1 MQNGSKTWKK
11 FVSVAMIA
19 GLVASNGV
27 MTASA
32 TSSDKEKSSEQDLQ
46 AINVLSN
53 EKAELIKQLKR
64 QESPDMV
71 QKDALDPN
79 EEVRVIVE
87 IEGQSAVEVASA
99 KGVQYKTLAK
109 AEKEKIETQLV
120 KTHSSVKKSIS
131 SEGVELNSQYEYT
144 TAFNGFS
151 GVVKFS
157 DVEKIKDLPNVKNVY
172 IANEYERPEAKPDMT
187 TSHDFI
193 QSRQVWADSKFQGEG
208 MVVAV
213 IDSGIDPDHK
223 DFNITDDSKVDLTKS
238 DVDGLISKDGLKG
251 AYQNVKVP
259 YAYNYYDKNAEIQDD
274 GPGASMHGM
283 HVAGTVGAN
292 GDESEGGL
300 KGVAP
305 ESQILGMKVFSN
317 DVNFPSTFSDIYL
330 AAIDD
335 AVKLGADVLNMSL
348 GSTSSFYDADSAED
362 KAITN
367 AVNNGIVSAVSAGN
381 SGHIGYGYD
390 NPHYDNPDY
399 GLVGSPGLNKDT
411 IQVAAT
417 GNIVNHYTHEV
428 DLGDFSVEGFGVD
441 DWTDFQEDGD
451 DFEVV
456 SLKELT
462 GNEDALGAASDYE
475 GIDVKG
481 KVVVVERGAYAFAD
495 KTKWAAAAGAAG
507 IIVYNTDNPVFY
519 KDQGGWD
526 IPFMK
531 ITQEDGAEL
540 ETALAENSEL
550 GANVAQT
557 DKEEGPE
564 VGRATDFTSWGVT
577 PDLEFKPE
585 LSAPGGNILSTLEND
600 TYGVMSGTSMA
611 APHVAGGAAL
621 VQQYLKNHDEF
632 KNLSLEE
639 RTRLAKVLLLN
650 TADITHGKSGDTI
663 SPRRQGAGMMQLNGA
678 VTTPVIMTEK
688 ATNEAKVNVKDF
700 TGDSFS
706 FTLKAENLSNE
717 AATYSVDT
725 SVLVDMFQENGAVT
739 SNLLQSGALEG
750 AKVTAPETVTV
761 PANGT
766 VDVKVTIDIS
776 EGKVPGL
783 DKDGNAITKALEED
797 VFVEG
802 FVKLTA
808 EEGSSNPDLVLPYI
822 SFYGEWDRPD
832 IIDSF
837 GVEEKDEP
845 HFYQDYYD
853 FYKIKDADDTVEYE
867 DGTYYYDLV
876 EVDGE
881 LVYPLS
887 PNGDGLHE
895 KINGNITLL
904 RNADELQTNILNA
917 EGEKIRTVN
926 IEKDVRK
933 NYFNG
938 GSGTFLSYV
947 NARAWDGK
955 VKGEVAED
963 GLYEY
968 EYKAK
973 VDYEDAQ
980 WQSKSLP
987 VYIDTIAPEA
997 SVTVNE
1003 EDNTLEVSLSDEGV
1017 GVKQFSVK
1025 VDGKVLPAKDGY
1037 FEASETVI
1045 DLDKFDVDASK
1056 VDLIE
1061 VFVQDHARNMGYAI
1075 SNADD
1080 TVKPVIYV
1088 ADDGP
1093 AALGL
1098 YGTNTVPVKGYVV
1111 EENLKTLKVNGKE
1124 VAFTETE
1131 DGFAFDTTI
1140 ELETGRHDVKFEATD
1155 YNGNTSS
1162 IIRPIYVD
1170 TVNPTLAIDAPGV
1183 VDQDEES
1190 VEFDITVK
1198 DNFNLV
1204 KLSLDGDVLYN
1215 QDVYDEIKIADPI
1228 SNTVTAKVDL
1238 APGVNTFMVVAE
1250 DGAGNKVEKEVTIDR
1265 SDSELRAE
1273 RISGAD
1279 RYITAV
1285 ELSQEGWESSDTVVL
1300 ARGDNYADALA
1311 GVPLAKMHDAPLL
1324 LSRTA
1329 KLPADTYEEIKR
1341 LGAKTVHVLGG
1352 TGAISDAVVKQ
1363 LKSDGI
1369 TVERISGAD
1378 RFETA
1383 AKIAEKFGKSE
1394 SAIVVSGTNFPD
1406 ALSVASYAGSEGTP
1420 ILLSRTDSVPNA
1432 TKAALVKLGVEN
1444 SLIIGGTGAISEQA
1458 ASELPN
1464 SFRISGADRYK
1475 TSLEVAKYFGNPTDT
1490 VYVATGKSYAD
1501 ALAGGALAAKDDTGV
1516 YLVGKSVPAE
1526 LGEHLQKNG
1535 VEYVKVI
1542 GGSQAVSDDILKQLD
1557 EYLNNK

>member
-32 TSSDKEKSSEQDLQ
+32 TSGDKEKASDKDLQ

-53 EKAELIKQLKR
+53 EKAELIKQLKKK
-64 QESPDMV
+64 EDSDMI

-109 AEKEKIETQLV
+109 AEKEQIETQLV

-131 SEGVELNSQYEYT
+131 SKGVELNSQYEYT

-213 IDSGIDPDHK
+213 IDTGIDPNHK
-223 DFNITDDSKVDLTKS
+223 DFNISDDSKVDLTKS
-238 DVDGLISKDGLKG
+238 DVEGLISKDGLKG

-417 GNIVNHYTHEV
+417 GNVVNHFTHEV
-428 DLGDFSVEGFGVD
+428 EFDEFKVEGFGVD
-441 DWTDFQEDGD
+441 DWTDFEVEGD
-451 DFEVV
+451 DIEVV

-462 GNEDALGAASDYE
+462 GNQSALGAASDYE
-475 GIDVKG
+475 GIDVDG
-481 KVVVVERGAYAFAD
+481 KVVVVERGAHTFVD
-495 KTKWAAAAGAAG
+495 KTNWAAAAGAAG
-507 IIVYNTDNPVFY
+507 IIVYNSDSPIFY

-531 ITQEDGAEL
+531 ITRAQGLEL
-540 ETALAENSEL
+540 EAALAEDGEL
-550 GANVAQT
+550 GADIEQT
-557 DKEEGPE
+557 GKELGPE

-600 TYGVMSGTSMA
+600 KYGVMSGTSMA

-688 ATNEAKVNVKDF
+688 STNEAKVNVKDF
-700 TGDSFS
+700 TGDSFT

-725 SVLVDMFQENGAVT
+725 SVLVDMFQEEGAVT

-750 AKVTAPETVTV
+750 AKVSAPETVTV

-766 VDVKVTIDIS
+766 VDVKVTVDIS

-845 HFYQDYYD
+845 HFYQQYYD
-853 FYKIKDADDTVEYE
+853 LLGVKDAD

-881 LVYPLS
+881 WVYPVS
-887 PNGDGLHE
+887 PNNDGLND

-904 RNADELQTNILNA
+904 RNADELQTNILNEA
-917 EGEKIRTVN
+917 GEKVRTVN

-938 GSGTFLSYV
+938 GTGTFISYSE
-947 NARAWDGK
+947 ARAWDGK
-955 VKGEVAED
+955 VKGELAED
-963 GLYEY
+963 GLYHY
-968 EYKAK
+968 EYNAK
-973 VDYEDAQ
+973 VDYEEAD
-980 WQSKSLP
+980 WQSKKLP
-987 VYIDTIAPEA
+987 VYIDTTAPEA

-1017 GVKQFSVK
+1017 GVMEFSVN
-1025 VDGKVLPAKDGY
+1025 VNGKRLPAEGFFGAD
-1037 FEASETVI
+1037 ETVI
-1045 DLDKFDVDASK
+1045 DLDEFGVDASEA
-1056 VDLIE
+1056 DLVE
-1061 VFVQDHARNMGYAI
+1061 VAVYDHAYNMGYAI

-1088 ADDGP
+1088 DDNGP

-1098 YGTNTVPVKGYVV
+1098 YGTSTVPLKGYVV
-1111 EENLKTLKVNGKE
+1111 EENLKTLTVNGKE
-1124 VAFTETE
+1124 VKFTET
-1131 DGFAFDTTI
+1131 DKGFAFDTTI

-1162 IIRPIYVD
+1162 IIRPVYVD

-1198 DNFNLV
+1198 DNFNMV

-1215 QDVYDEIKIADPI
+1215 QDVFDEITLANPVSK
-1228 SNTVTAKVDL
+1228 TVTAKVDL

-1250 DGAGNKVEKEVTIDR
+1250 DGAGNKIEKEVKIDR

-1273 RISGAD
+1273 RISGVN
-1279 RYITAV
+1279 RYATAV
-1285 ELSQEGWESSDTVVL
+1285 ELSKEGWDSADTVVL
-1300 ARGDNYADALA
+1300 ATGNNYADALA
-1311 GVPLAKMHDAPLL
+1311 GVPLAKKHDAPLL
-1324 LSRTA
+1324 LSQSSKLTA
-1329 KLPADTYEEIKR
+1329 ETYEEIKR
-1341 LGAKTVHVLGG
+1341 LGAKTVYVVGG
-1352 TGAISDAVVKQ
+1352 TGAISEAVVKQ

-1369 TVERISGAD
+1369 DVKRLSGMD
-1378 RFETA
+1378 RYETA
-1383 AKIAEKFGKSE
+1383 AKIAEQFGTSE
-1394 SAIVVSGTNFPD
+1394 KAIVVSGLNFPD
-1406 ALSVASYAGSEGTP
+1406 ALSVASYAGTDGTP
-1420 ILLSRTDSVPNA
+1420 ILLTRNNAVPNA

-1444 SLIIGGTGAISEQA
+1444 TLVIGGTGAVSEKA

-1464 SFRISGADRYK
+1464 SFRIRGSNRYE
-1475 TSLEVAKYFGNPTDT
+1475 TSLEVAKYFGSPTDT
-1490 VYVATGKSYAD
+1490 VYVATGKGFAD
-1501 ALAGGALAAKDDTGV
+1501 ALAGGALAAKQNTGV
-1516 YLVGKSVPAE
+1516 YLVGNSVPAE
-1526 LGEHLQKNG
+1526 LGEYLQKNG
-1535 VEYVKVI
+1535 VEYAKVI
-1542 GGSQAVSDDILKQLD
+1542 GGSGAVSDDIMKQLD
-1557 EYLNNK
+1557 EYLNNN

>member
-32 TSSDKEKSSEQDLQ
+32 TSGDKEKANEKDLQ

-53 EKAELIKQLKR
+53 EKAELIKQLKKK
-64 QESPDMV
+64 ENAEMV

-87 IEGQSAVEVASA
+87 VEGQSAVEVASA
-99 KGVQYKTLAK
+99 KGVQYKTLSK
-109 AEKEKIETQLV
+109 SEKEQIESKLV
-120 KTHSSVKKSIS
+120 KAHANVKKTIS
-131 SEGVELNSQYEYT
+131 SKGVELNSEFEYT

-151 GVVKFS
+151 GQVKYS
-157 DVEKIKDLPNVKNVY
+157 DVQKIKELPNVKNVY

-213 IDSGIDPDHK
+213 IDTGIDPDHK
-223 DFNITDDSKVDLTKS
+223 DFNITDESKVDLTKS
-238 DVDGLISKDGLKG
+238 DVEGLVSKDGLKG

-274 GPGASMHGM
+274 GPDASMHGM

-292 GDESEGGL
+292 GNEDEGGL

-417 GNIVNHYTHEV
+417 GNVVNHYTHEV
-428 DLGDFSVEGFGVD
+428 EFDEFTVEGFGVD
-441 DWTDFQEDGD
+441 DWTDFEVQGD
-451 DFEVV
+451 DIEVV

-462 GNEDALGAASDYE
+462 GNPNALGAASDYE
-475 GIDVKG
+475 GIDVEG
-481 KVVVVERGAYAFAD
+481 KVVVVERGEHTFID
-495 KTKWAAAAGAAG
+495 KTNWAAAAGAAG
-507 IIVYNTDNPVFY
+507 IIVYNSTSNVFY

-531 ITQEDGAEL
+531 ITREDGLEL
-540 ETALAENSEL
+540 EAALAEDGEL
-550 GANVAQT
+550 GADVEQTNV
-557 DKEEGPE
+557 EEGPE

-600 TYGVMSGTSMA
+600 KYGVMSGTSMA

-678 VTTPVIMTEK
+678 VTTPVILTEK

-700 TGDSFS
+700 TENSFT
-706 FTLKAENLSNE
+706 FTLKAENLTDKE
-717 AATYSVDT
+717 ATYSVDT
-725 SVLVDMFQENGAVT
+725 SVLVDMFQEDGEVT
-739 SNLLQSGALEG
+739 SNLLKSGALEG
-750 AKVTAPETVTV
+750 AKVSAPETVTV

-766 VDVKVTIDIS
+766 TEVTVTIDIS

-783 DKDGNAITKALEED
+783 DKDGNSITKALEED

-845 HFYQDYYD
+845 HFYQQYYD
-853 FYKIKDADDTVEYE
+853 LYKIKDADDGV
-867 DGTYYYDLV
+867 YYYDLV

-881 LVYPLS
+881 LVYPVS
-887 PNGDGLHE
+887 PNNDGLND

-917 EGEKIRTVN
+917 EGEKVRTVN

-938 GSGTFLSYV
+938 GSGTFLSYSE
-947 NARAWDGK
+947 ARAWDGK
-955 VKGEVAED
+955 VKGEVAAD

-973 VDYEDAQ
+973 VDYEEAD
-980 WQSKSLP
+980 WQSKKLP
-987 VYIDTIAPEA
+987 VYIDTTAPEA

-1003 EDNTLEVSLSDEGV
+1003 DDNTLEVSLSDEGV
-1017 GVKQFSVK
+1017 GVAFFSVN
-1025 VDGKVLPAKDGY
+1025 VDGERLPVEGY
-1037 FEASETVI
+1037 FDASETVI
-1045 DLDKFDVDASK
+1045 DLDEFGLDASEA
-1056 VDLIE
+1056 DLIE
-1061 VFVQDHARNMGYAI
+1061 IIAYDHAYNAGYAI

-1088 ADDGP
+1088 DDNGP

-1124 VAFTETE
+1124 VAFTET
-1131 DGFAFDTTI
+1131 DKGFAFDTTI

-1162 IIRPIYVD
+1162 IIRPVYVD

-1215 QDVYDEIKIADPI
+1215 QDVFDEITVADPV
-1228 SNTVTAKVDL
+1228 SKTVTAKVDL
-1238 APGVNTFMVVAE
+1238 APGLNTFKVVAE
-1250 DGAGNKVEKEVTIDR
+1250 DGAGNKVEKEVKIDR

-1273 RISGAD
+1273 RISGVS
-1279 RYITAV
+1279 RYDTAV
-1285 ELSQEGWESSDTVVL
+1285 ELSKEGWESSDTVVL

-1311 GVPLAKMHDAPLL
+1311 GVPLAKKQDAPLL
-1324 LSRTA
+1324 LTRTA
-1329 KLPADTYEEIKR
+1329 KLPSETYEEIKR
-1341 LGAKTVHVLGG
+1341 LGAKKVQVLGG
-1352 TGAISDAVVKQ
+1352 TIAISDDVVKQ

-1369 TVERISGAD
+1369 EVERISGAS
-1378 RFETA
+1378 RYETA
-1383 AKIAEKFGKSE
+1383 AKIAEKFGKSD
-1394 SAIVVSGTNFPD
+1394 SAIVVSGENFPD

-1420 ILLSRTDSVPNA
+1420 ILLAREGSIPNA
-1432 TKAALVKLGVEN
+1432 TKAALVKMGAEN
-1444 SLIIGGTGAISEQA
+1444 SLIIGGTQAISEQA

-1464 SFRISGADRYK
+1464 SFRIKGSNRYE
-1475 TSLEVAKYFGNPTDT
+1475 TSLEVAKYFGSPTDT
-1490 VYVATGKSYAD
+1490 VYIATGTAFAD
-1501 ALAGGALAAKDDTGV
+1501 ALAGGALAAKHDTGV

-1526 LGEHLQKNG
+1526 LGEQLQKNG
-1535 VEYVKVI
+1535 VEYAKVI
-1542 GGSQAVSDDILKQLD
+1542 GGSQAVSDEILKQLD

>member
-32 TSSDKEKSSEQDLQ
+32 TSGDKENANEQDLQ

-53 EKAELIKQLKR
+53 EKAELIKQLKK

-87 IEGQSAVEVASA
+87 IDGQSAVEVASA

-109 AEKEKIETQLV
+109 AEKEKIEAQLV
-120 KTHSSVKKSIS
+120 KAHANVKKTIS
-131 SEGVELNSQYEYT
+131 SKGVELNSQYEYT

-151 GVVKFS
+151 GMVKFS

-172 IANEYERPEAKPDMT
+172 IANEYERPEATPDMT

-213 IDSGIDPDHK
+213 IDTGIDPDHK
-223 DFNITDDSKVDLTKS
+223 DFNITDDSRVDLTKS
-238 DVDGLISKDGLKG
+238 EVEGLVSKDGLRG

-259 YAYNYYDKNAEIQDD
+259 YAYNYYDKNNEIQDD
-274 GPGASMHGM
+274 GPDASMHGM

-317 DVNFPSTFSDIYL
+317 DVNFPSTFSDVYL

-348 GSTSSFYDADSAED
+348 GSTSSFYNEESAED

-417 GNIVNHYTHEV
+417 GNLVNLFTHKV
-428 DLGDFSVEGFGVD
+428 DFGNFSVEGFGVD

-456 SLKELT
+456 SLKELS
-462 GNEDALGAASDYE
+462 GNPNALGAAADYE
-475 GIDVKG
+475 GIDVSG
-481 KVVVVERGAYAFAD
+481 KVVVVERGAHAFAD

-507 IIVYNTDNPVFY
+507 IIVYNTTNPVFY

-531 ITQEDGAEL
+531 ITREDGLEL
-540 ETALAENSEL
+540 EAALSSDGEL
-550 GANVAQT
+550 GANVEQT

-600 TYGVMSGTSMA
+600 KYGVMSGTSMA

-632 KNLSLEE
+632 KNLSVEE
-639 RTRLAKVLLLN
+639 RTRLAKVLMLN

-678 VTTPVIMTEK
+678 VTTPVILTEK
-688 ATNEAKVNVKDF
+688 STNEAKVNVKDF
-700 TGDSFS
+700 TEDSFT
-706 FTLKAENLSNE
+706 FTLTAENMSDE

-725 SVLVDMFQENGAVT
+725 SVLVDMFQEDGDVT
-739 SNLLQSGALEG
+739 SNLLQSGALQG

-766 VDVKVTIDIS
+766 TDVTVTIDIS
-776 EGKVPGL
+776 AGQVPGL
-783 DKDGNAITKALEED
+783 DKDGKEITKALEED

-802 FVKLTA
+802 FVKLMA
-808 EEGSSNPDLVLPYI
+808 EEGSANPDLVLPYI

-845 HFYQDYYD
+845 MFYEQYREANDIGVAYD
-853 FYKIKDADDTVEYE
+853 GIDFI
-867 DGTYYYDLV
+867 DLV
-876 EVDGE
+876 EVDGK
-881 LVYPLS
+881 LVYPVS
-887 PNGDGLHE
+887 PNNDGLYDS
-895 KINGNITLL
+895 INGIPTLL
-904 RNADELQTNILNA
+904 RNADELQTNILSA
-917 EGEKIRTVN
+917 DGDKLRTVN
-926 IEKDVRK
+926 IEKDVLK

-938 GSGTFLSYV
+938 GSGSYFSF
-947 NARAWDGK
+947 NGSRAWDGK
-955 VKGEVAED
+955 VKGEVAAD

-968 EYKAK
+968 ELKAK
-973 VDYEDAQ
+973 VDYEEAD

-987 VYIDTIAPEA
+987 VYIDTVAPEA
-997 SVTVNE
+997 SINVNE

-1017 GVKQFSVK
+1017 GVAFFSVH
-1025 VDGKVLPAKDGY
+1025 VDGKRLPAEGY
-1037 FEASETVI
+1037 FDADKTVI
-1045 DLDKFDVDASK
+1045 DLDEFGLDASEA
-1056 VDLIE
+1056 DLIQ
-1061 VFVQDHARNMGYAI
+1061 VNVYDHAFNGGYAI

-1080 TVKPVIYV
+1080 TVKPVIY
-1088 ADDGP
+1088 ADNNGP
-1093 AALGL
+1093 IALGL
-1098 YGTNTVPVKGYVV
+1098 YSTNTVPVKGYVV

-1124 VAFTETE
+1124 VNFTESE
-1131 DGFAFDTTI
+1131 RGFEFDTTI
-1140 ELETGRHDVKFEATD
+1140 ELETGRHDVKLEATD

-1162 IIRPIYVD
+1162 IIRPVYVD
-1170 TVNPTLAIDAPGV
+1170 TVNPTLAIDAPSV

-1198 DNFNLV
+1198 DNFSMV

-1215 QDVYDEIKIADPI
+1215 QDVFDEITVADPV
-1228 SNTVTAKVDL
+1228 SKTVTAKVDL
-1238 APGVNTFMVVAE
+1238 APGMNSFMVVAE
-1250 DGAGNKVEKEVTIDR
+1250 DGAGNKVEKEVKIDR

-1273 RISGAD
+1273 RISGVN
-1279 RYITAV
+1279 RYATAV
-1285 ELSQEGWESSDTVVL
+1285 ELSKEGWDSADTVVL
-1300 ARGDNYADALA
+1300 ATGNNYADALA
-1311 GVPLAKMHDAPLL
+1311 GVPLAKKHDAPLL
-1324 LSRTA
+1324 LSQSSKLTA
-1329 KLPADTYEEIKR
+1329 ETYEEIKR
-1341 LGAKTVHVLGG
+1341 LGAKTVYVVGG
-1352 TGAISDAVVKQ
+1352 TGAISEAVVKQ

-1369 TVERISGAD
+1369 DVKRLSGMD
-1378 RFETA
+1378 RYETA
-1383 AKIAEKFGKSE
+1383 AKIAEQFGTSE
-1394 SAIVVSGTNFPD
+1394 KAIVVSGLNFPD
-1406 ALSVASYAGSEGTP
+1406 ALSVASYAGTDGTP
-1420 ILLSRTDSVPNA
+1420 ILLTRNNAVPNA

-1444 SLIIGGTGAISEQA
+1444 TLVIGGTGAVSEKA

-1464 SFRISGADRYK
+1464 SFRIRGSNRYE
-1475 TSLEVAKYFGNPTDT
+1475 TSLEVAKYFGSPTDT
-1490 VYVATGKSYAD
+1490 VYVATGKGFAD
-1501 ALAGGALAAKDDTGV
+1501 ALAGGALAAKQNTGV
-1516 YLVGKSVPAE
+1516 YLVGNSVPAE
-1526 LGEHLQKNG
+1526 LGEYLQKNG
-1535 VEYVKVI
+1535 VEYAKVI
-1542 GGSQAVSDDILKQLD
+1542 GGSGAVSNDIMKQLD

>member
-32 TSSDKEKSSEQDLQ
+32 TSGDKEKASDKDLQ

-53 EKAELIKQLKR
+53 EKAELIKQLKK
-64 QESPDMV
+64 QEKNDMV

-109 AEKEKIETQLV
+109 AEKEQIETQLMQ
-120 KTHSSVKKSIS
+120 THSSVKKSIS
-131 SEGVELNSQYEYT
+131 SKGVELNSQYEYT

-157 DVEKIKDLPNVKNVY
+157 DVEKIKELPNVKNVY

-213 IDSGIDPDHK
+213 IDTGIDPDHK
-223 DFNITDDSKVDLTKS
+223 DFNISDDSKVDLTKS
-238 DVDGLISKDGLKG
+238 DVEGLISKDGLKG

-274 GPGASMHGM
+274 GPNASMHGM

-417 GNIVNHYTHEV
+417 GNVVNHYTHDVEFD
-428 DLGDFSVEGFGVD
+428 DLTVEGFGVD
-441 DWTDFQEDGD
+441 DWTDFETKGD

-462 GNEDALGAASDYE
+462 GDDTALGAEADYE
-475 GIDVKG
+475 DIDVEG
-481 KVVVVERGAYAFAD
+481 KVVVVERGAHTFVD
-495 KTKWAAAAGAAG
+495 KTNWAAAAGAIG
-507 IIVYNTDNPVFY
+507 IIVYNSTSPIFY

-531 ITQEDGAEL
+531 ITREDGLAL
-540 ETALAENSEL
+540 EEALAADGEL
-550 GANVAQT
+550 GADVEQT
-557 DKEEGPE
+557 GKELGPE

-600 TYGVMSGTSMA
+600 EYGVMSGTSMA

-678 VTTPVIMTEK
+678 VTTPVVLTEK
-688 ATNEAKVNVKDF
+688 ATDEAKVNVKDF

-725 SVLVDMFQENGAVT
+725 SVLVDMFQEEGSVT

-750 AKVTAPETVTV
+750 AKVSAPETVTV

-766 VDVKVTIDIS
+766 VDVKVTVDIS

-845 HFYQDYYD
+845 HFYQQYYD
-853 FYKIKDADDTVEYE
+853 LLGVKDADDGVDY
-867 DGTYYYDLV
+867 DGEAYYYDLV

-881 LVYPLS
+881 WVYPVS
-887 PNGDGLHE
+887 PNGDGLHD

-917 EGEKIRTVN
+917 EGENVRTVN
-926 IEKDVRK
+926 IEKDLRK

-938 GSGTFLSYV
+938 GTGTFLSYV

-955 VKGEVAED
+955 VKGEVAAD

-973 VDYEDAQ
+973 VDYEEAD

-987 VYIDTIAPEA
+987 VYIDTTAPEA

-1017 GVKQFSVK
+1017 GVKQFYVK
-1025 VDGKVLPAKDGY
+1025 VDGERLPVKGY
-1037 FEASETVI
+1037 FGADEKVVDLDEFGLDASE
-1045 DLDKFDVDASK
+1045 A
-1056 VDLIE
+1056 DLIE
-1061 VFVQDHARNMGYAI
+1061 VVVHDHAYNLGYAI

-1088 ADDGP
+1088 DDNGP

-1098 YGTNTVPVKGYVV
+1098 YGTSTVPLKGYVV
-1111 EENLKTLKVNGKE
+1111 EENLKTLTVNGKE
-1124 VAFTETE
+1124 VKFTET
-1131 DGFAFDTTI
+1131 DKGFAFDTTI

-1162 IIRPIYVD
+1162 IIRPVYVD

-1198 DNFNLV
+1198 DNFNMV

-1215 QDVYDEIKIADPI
+1215 QDVFDEITLANPVSK
-1228 SNTVTAKVDL
+1228 TVTAKVDL

-1250 DGAGNKVEKEVTIDR
+1250 DGAGNKIEKEVKIDR

-1273 RISGAD
+1273 RISGVN
-1279 RYITAV
+1279 RYATAV
-1285 ELSQEGWESSDTVVL
+1285 ELSKEGWDSADTVVL
-1300 ARGDNYADALA
+1300 ATGNNYADALA
-1311 GVPLAKMHDAPLL
+1311 GVPLAKKHDAPLL
-1324 LSRTA
+1324 LSQSSKLTA
-1329 KLPADTYEEIKR
+1329 ETYEEIKR
-1341 LGAKTVHVLGG
+1341 LGAKTVYVVGG
-1352 TGAISDAVVKQ
+1352 TGAISEAVVKQ

-1369 TVERISGAD
+1369 DVKRLSGMD
-1378 RFETA
+1378 RYETA
-1383 AKIAEKFGKSE
+1383 AKIAEQFGTSE
-1394 SAIVVSGTNFPD
+1394 KAIVVSGLNFPD
-1406 ALSVASYAGSEGTP
+1406 ALSVASYAGTDGTP
-1420 ILLSRTDSVPNA
+1420 ILLTRNNAVPNA

-1444 SLIIGGTGAISEQA
+1444 TLVIGGTGAVSEKA

-1464 SFRISGADRYK
+1464 SFRIRGSNRYE
-1475 TSLEVAKYFGNPTDT
+1475 TSLEVAKYFGSPTDT
-1490 VYVATGKSYAD
+1490 VYVATGKGFAD
-1501 ALAGGALAAKDDTGV
+1501 ALAGGALAAKQNTGV
-1516 YLVGKSVPAE
+1516 YLVGNSVPAE
-1526 LGEHLQKNG
+1526 LGEYLQKNG
-1535 VEYVKVI
+1535 VEYAKAI
-1542 GGSQAVSDDILKQLD
+1542 GGSGAVSNDIMKQLD

>member
-32 TSSDKEKSSEQDLQ
+32 TSGDKEKASDKDLQ

-53 EKAELIKQLKR
+53 EKAELIKQLKK
-64 QESPDMV
+64 QEKNDMV

-109 AEKEKIETQLV
+109 AEKEQIETQLMQ
-120 KTHSSVKKSIS
+120 THSTVKKSIS
-131 SEGVELNSQYEYT
+131 SKGVELNSQYEYT

-157 DVEKIKDLPNVKNVY
+157 DVEKIKELPNVKNVY

-213 IDSGIDPDHK
+213 IDTGIDPDHK
-223 DFNITDDSKVDLTKS
+223 DFNISDDSKVDLTKS
-238 DVDGLISKDGLKG
+238 DVEGLISKDGLKG

-274 GPGASMHGM
+274 GPDASMHGM

-417 GNIVNHYTHEV
+417 GNVVNHFTHDVEF
-428 DLGDFSVEGFGVD
+428 DGFTVEGFGVD
-441 DWTDFQEDGD
+441 DWTDFEVEGD
-451 DFEVV
+451 DIEVV

-462 GNEDALGAASDYE
+462 GKSDALGAASDYE
-475 GIDVKG
+475 GIDVEG
-481 KVVVVERGAYAFAD
+481 KVVVVERGAHTFVD
-495 KTKWAAAAGAAG
+495 KTNWAAAAGAAG
-507 IIVYNTDNPVFY
+507 IIVYNSDSPIFY

-531 ITQEDGAEL
+531 ITRAQGLEL
-540 ETALAENSEL
+540 EAALAEDGEL
-550 GANVAQT
+550 GADIEQT
-557 DKEEGPE
+557 GKELGPE

-600 TYGVMSGTSMA
+600 KYGVMSGTSMA

-688 ATNEAKVNVKDF
+688 STNEAKVNVKDF
-700 TGDSFS
+700 TGDSFT

-725 SVLVDMFQENGAVT
+725 SVLVDMFQEEGAVT

-750 AKVTAPETVTV
+750 AKVSAPETVTV

-766 VDVKVTIDIS
+766 VDVKVTVDIS

-845 HFYQDYYD
+845 HFYQQYYD
-853 FYKIKDADDTVEYE
+853 LLGVKDADDGVDY
-867 DGTYYYDLV
+867 DGEAYYYDLV

-881 LVYPLS
+881 WVYPVS
-887 PNGDGLHE
+887 PNGDGLHD

-904 RNADELQTNILNA
+904 RNADELQTNILNEA
-917 EGEKIRTVN
+917 GEKVRTVN

-938 GSGTFLSYV
+938 GTGTFLSYV

-955 VKGEVAED
+955 VKGEVAAD

-973 VDYEDAQ
+973 VDYEEAD

-987 VYIDTIAPEA
+987 VYIDTTAPEA

-1017 GVKQFSVK
+1017 GVKQFSVN
-1025 VDGKVLPAKDGY
+1025 VDGERLPVEGY
-1037 FEASETVI
+1037 FGADEKVVDLDEFGLDASE
-1045 DLDKFDVDASK
+1045 A
-1056 VDLIE
+1056 DLIE
-1061 VFVQDHARNMGYAI
+1061 VVVYDHAYNLGYAI

-1088 ADDGP
+1088 DDNGP

-1098 YGTNTVPVKGYVV
+1098 YGTSTVPLKGYVV
-1111 EENLKTLKVNGKE
+1111 EENLKTLTVNGKE
-1124 VAFTETE
+1124 VKFTET
-1131 DGFAFDTTI
+1131 DKGFAFDTTI

-1162 IIRPIYVD
+1162 IIRPVYVD

-1198 DNFNLV
+1198 DNFNMV

-1215 QDVYDEIKIADPI
+1215 QDVFDEITLANPVSK
-1228 SNTVTAKVDL
+1228 TVTAKVDL

-1250 DGAGNKVEKEVTIDR
+1250 DGAGNKIEKEVKIDR

-1311 GVPLAKMHDAPLL
+1311 GVPLAKKHDAPLL

-1444 SLIIGGTGAISEQA
+1444 SLIIGGTGAISEKA

>member
-32 TSSDKEKSSEQDLQ
+32 TSGDKEQDNEKDLQ

-53 EKAELIKQLKR
+53 EKAELIKQLKKK
-64 QESPDMV
+64 ENNEMV
-71 QKDALDPN
+71 QKEALDPN
-79 EEVRVIVE
+79 EEVRIIVE

-99 KGVQYKTLAK
+99 KGVQYKTLASSEK
-109 AEKEKIETQLV
+109 AQIEAQLV
-120 KTHSSVKKSIS
+120 KTHANVKKNIS
-131 SEGVELNSQYEYT
+131 SEGVELNSEYNYT

-151 GVVKFS
+151 GVVKYS

-172 IANEYERPEAKPDMT
+172 IANEYERPEATPDMT

-193 QSRQVWADSKFQGEG
+193 QSRQVWADSKYQGEG

-213 IDSGIDPDHK
+213 IDTGIDPDHK

-238 DVDGLISKDGLKG
+238 DVDGLVSKDWLKG

-259 YAYNYYDKNAEIQDD
+259 YAYNYYDKNNEIQDD
-274 GPGASMHGM
+274 GPDASMHGM

-292 GDESEGGL
+292 GDENEGGL

-348 GSTSSFYDADSAED
+348 GSTASFYDADSAED

-367 AVNNGIVSAVSAGN
+367 AVNNGIVSSVSAGN

-399 GLVGSPGLNKDT
+399 GLVGAPGLNKDT

-417 GNIVNHYTHEV
+417 GNVVNHYVHEV
-428 DLGDFSVEGFGVD
+428 EFNDFTVEGFGVD
-441 DWTDFQEDGD
+441 DWLDFKTAGD

-456 SLKELT
+456 SLKDLS
-462 GNEDALGAASDYE
+462 GNPDALGAEADYE
-475 GIDVKG
+475 GIDVEG
-481 KVVVVERGAYAFAD
+481 KVVVVSRGAYSFAD
-495 KTKWAAAAGAAG
+495 KTKWAAAAGAIG
-507 IIVYNTDNPVFY
+507 IIVYNNDDTAMFY
-519 KDQGGWD
+519 KDQGGFE

-531 ITQEDGAEL
+531 VTKSDGDKL
-540 ETALAENSEL
+540 EAALAEDGEL
-550 GANVAQT
+550 GADVEQT
-557 DKEEGPE
+557 SMEEGPE

-600 TYGVMSGTSMA
+600 QYGVMSGTSMA

-621 VQQYLKNHDEF
+621 VQQYLKNHEDF
-632 KNLSLEE
+632 KNLSMEE

-663 SPRRQGAGMMQLNGA
+663 SPRRQGAGMMQLHGA
-678 VTTPVIMTEK
+678 VSTPVVLTEK

-706 FTLKAENLSNE
+706 FTLKAENLSDE

-725 SVLVDMFQENGAVT
+725 SVLVDMFQENGAVA
-739 SNLLQSGALEG
+739 SNLLKSGALEG
-750 AKVTAPETVTV
+750 AKVSAPETVTV

-766 VDVKVTIDIS
+766 ADVKVTIDIS

-783 DKDGNAITKALEED
+783 DKDGNDITKALEED

-808 EEGSSNPDLVLPYI
+808 EEGSANPDLVLPYI

-837 GVEEKDEP
+837 GLEEKDEP
-845 HFYQDYYD
+845 LFYQPYYD
-853 FYKIKDADDTVEYE
+853 FYKRDVGVKDLE
-867 DGTYYYDLV
+867 LV
-876 EVDGE
+876 EVDGK

-887 PNGDGLHE
+887 PNDDELNDE
-895 KINGNITLL
+895 INANITFL
-904 RNADELQTNILNA
+904 RNADELQTNILDA
-917 EGEKIRTVN
+917 DGEKVRTVN

-933 NYFNG
+933 NFIG
-938 GSGTFLSYV
+938 GGTYTSNLD
-947 NARAWDGK
+947 ARTWDGK
-955 VKGEVAED
+955 VNGEVAED
-963 GLYEY
+963 GLYQY

-980 WQSKSLP
+980 WQSKKVP
-987 VYIDTIAPEA
+987 VYVDTVAPEA
-997 SVTVNE
+997 SVDVNE
-1003 EDNTLEVSLSDEGV
+1003 EDNTLEVALSDVGV
-1017 GVKQFSVK
+1017 GVKQFSIN
-1025 VDGKVLPAKDGY
+1025 VDGERLPAAGY
-1037 FEASETVI
+1037 FGADETVI
-1045 DLDKFDVDASK
+1045 DLDEFNVSAEDIDMVEIVAY
-1056 VDLIE
+1056 
-1061 VFVQDHARNMGYAI
+1061 DHAYNMTYER
-1075 SNADD
+1075 SNSDD
-1080 TVKPVIYV
+1080 AVKPVIYV
-1088 ADDGP
+1088 ADGNPD
-1093 AALGL
+1093 ALGL
-1098 YGTNTVPVKGYVV
+1098 YNTNTIPVKGYVV
-1111 EENLKTLKVNGKE
+1111 EENLKTIKVNGKE
-1124 VAFTETE
+1124 VDFTEGKE
-1131 DGFAFDTTI
+1131 GYDFDTSI
-1140 ELETGRHDVKFEATD
+1140 ELETGRHDVKIEATD

-1162 IIRPIYVD
+1162 IIRPVYVD
-1170 TVNPTLAIDAPGV
+1170 TVNPTLAIDAPSV
-1183 VDQDEES
+1183 VDQDQES
-1190 VEFDITVK
+1190 VEFEITVK
-1198 DNFNLV
+1198 DNFNAI
-1204 KLSLDGDVLYN
+1204 KLSIDGDVLYAK
-1215 QDVYDEIKIADPI
+1215 DDFTELTLADPV
-1228 SNTVTAKVDL
+1228 SKTVTAKVDL

-1250 DGAGNKVEKEVTIDR
+1250 DGAGNKIEKEVKIDR

-1311 GVPLAKMHDAPLL
+1311 GVPLAKKHDAPLL

-1352 TGAISDAVVKQ
+1352 TGAISEDVVKQ

-1444 SLIIGGTGAISEQA
+1444 SLIIGGTGAISEKA

-1464 SFRISGADRYK
+1464 SFRISGSDRYE

-1501 ALAGGALAAKDDTGV
+1501 ALAGGALAAKHNTGV

-1526 LGEHLQKNG
+1526 LGEHLQNNG
-1535 VEYVKVI
+1535 VEYAKVI
-1542 GGSQAVSDDILKQLD
+1542 GGSYAVSDEVLKQLD
-1557 EYLNNK
+1557 DYLNNK

>member
-32 TSSDKEKSSEQDLQ
+32 TSGDKEKANEKDLQ

-53 EKAELIKQLKR
+53 EKAELIKQLKKK
-64 QESPDMV
+64 ENAEMV

-87 IEGQSAVEVASA
+87 VEGQSAVEVASA
-99 KGVQYKTLAK
+99 KGVQYKTLSK
-109 AEKEKIETQLV
+109 SEKEQIESKLV
-120 KTHSSVKKSIS
+120 KAHANVKKTIS
-131 SEGVELNSQYEYT
+131 SKGVELNSEFEYT

-151 GVVKFS
+151 GQVKYS
-157 DVEKIKDLPNVKNVY
+157 DVQKIKELPNVKNVY

-213 IDSGIDPDHK
+213 IDTGIDPDHK
-223 DFNITDDSKVDLTKS
+223 DFNITDESKVDLTKS
-238 DVDGLISKDGLKG
+238 DVEGLVSKDGLKG

-274 GPGASMHGM
+274 GPDASMHGM

-292 GDESEGGL
+292 GNEDEGGL

-417 GNIVNHYTHEV
+417 GNVVNHYTHEV
-428 DLGDFSVEGFGVD
+428 EFDEFTVEGFGVD
-441 DWTDFQEDGD
+441 DWTDFEVQGD
-451 DFEVV
+451 DIEVV

-462 GNEDALGAASDYE
+462 GNPNALGAASDYE
-475 GIDVKG
+475 GIDVEG
-481 KVVVVERGAYAFAD
+481 KVVVVERGEHTFID
-495 KTKWAAAAGAAG
+495 KTNWAAAAGAAG
-507 IIVYNTDNPVFY
+507 IIVYNSTSNVFY

-531 ITQEDGAEL
+531 ITREDGLEL
-540 ETALAENSEL
+540 EAALAEDGEL
-550 GANVAQT
+550 GADVEQTNV
-557 DKEEGPE
+557 EEGPE

-600 TYGVMSGTSMA
+600 KYGVMSGTSMA

-678 VTTPVIMTEK
+678 VTTPVILTEK

-700 TGDSFS
+700 TENSFT
-706 FTLKAENLSNE
+706 FTLKAENLTDKE
-717 AATYSVDT
+717 ATYSVDT
-725 SVLVDMFQENGAVT
+725 SVLVDMFQEDGEVT
-739 SNLLQSGALEG
+739 SNLLKSGALEG
-750 AKVTAPETVTV
+750 AKVSAPETVTV

-766 VDVKVTIDIS
+766 TDVTVTIDIS

-783 DKDGNAITKALEED
+783 DKDGNSITKALEED

-845 HFYQDYYD
+845 HFYQQYYD
-853 FYKIKDADDTVEYE
+853 LYNIEDADDGV
-867 DGTYYYDLV
+867 YYYDLV

-881 LVYPLS
+881 LVYPVS
-887 PNGDGLHE
+887 PNNDGLND

-917 EGEKIRTVN
+917 EGEKVRTVN

-938 GSGTFLSYV
+938 GSGTFLSYSE
-947 NARAWDGK
+947 ARAWDGK
-955 VKGEVAED
+955 VKGEVAAD

-973 VDYEDAQ
+973 VDYEEAD
-980 WQSKSLP
+980 WQSKKLP
-987 VYIDTIAPEA
+987 VYIDTTAPEA

-1003 EDNTLEVSLSDEGV
+1003 DDNTLEVSLSDEGV
-1017 GVKQFSVK
+1017 GVAFFSVN
-1025 VDGKVLPAKDGY
+1025 VDGERLPVEGY
-1037 FEASETVI
+1037 FDASETVI
-1045 DLDKFDVDASK
+1045 DLDEFGLDASEA
-1056 VDLIE
+1056 DLIE
-1061 VFVQDHARNMGYAI
+1061 IIAYDHAYNAGYAI

-1088 ADDGP
+1088 DDNGP

-1124 VAFTETE
+1124 VAFTET
-1131 DGFAFDTTI
+1131 DKGFAFDTTI

-1162 IIRPIYVD
+1162 IIRPVYVD

-1215 QDVYDEIKIADPI
+1215 QDVFDEITVADPV
-1228 SNTVTAKVDL
+1228 SKTVTAKVDL
-1238 APGVNTFMVVAE
+1238 APGLNTFKVVAE
-1250 DGAGNKVEKEVTIDR
+1250 DGAGNKVEKEVKIDR

-1273 RISGAD
+1273 RISGVS
-1279 RYITAV
+1279 RYDTAV
-1285 ELSQEGWESSDTVVL
+1285 ELSKEGWESSDTVVL

-1311 GVPLAKMHDAPLL
+1311 GVPLAKKQDAPLL
-1324 LSRTA
+1324 LTRTA
-1329 KLPADTYEEIKR
+1329 KLPSETYEEIKR
-1341 LGAKTVHVLGG
+1341 LGAKKVQVLGG
-1352 TGAISDAVVKQ
+1352 TIAISDDVVKQ

-1369 TVERISGAD
+1369 EVERISGAS
-1378 RFETA
+1378 RYETA
-1383 AKIAEKFGKSE
+1383 AKIAEKFGKSD
-1394 SAIVVSGTNFPD
+1394 SAIVVSGENFPD

-1420 ILLSRTDSVPNA
+1420 ILLAREGSIPNA
-1432 TKAALVKLGVEN
+1432 TKAALVKMGAEN
-1444 SLIIGGTGAISEQA
+1444 SLIIGGTQAISEQA

-1464 SFRISGADRYK
+1464 SFRIKGSNRYE
-1475 TSLEVAKYFGNPTDT
+1475 TSLEVAKYFGSPTDT
-1490 VYVATGKSYAD
+1490 VYIATGTAFAD
-1501 ALAGGALAAKDDTGV
+1501 ALAGGALAAKHDTGV

-1535 VEYVKVI
+1535 VEYAKVI
-1542 GGSQAVSDDILKQLD
+1542 GGSQAVSDEILKQLD

>member
-32 TSSDKEKSSEQDLQ
+32 TSGDKEKANEKDLQ

-53 EKAELIKQLKR
+53 EKAELIKQLKKK
-64 QESPDMV
+64 ENAEMV

-87 IEGQSAVEVASA
+87 VEGQSAVEVASA
-99 KGVQYKTLAK
+99 KGVQYKTLSK
-109 AEKEKIETQLV
+109 SEKEQIESKLV
-120 KTHSSVKKSIS
+120 KAHANVKKTIS
-131 SEGVELNSQYEYT
+131 SKGVELNSEFEYT

-151 GVVKFS
+151 GQVKYS
-157 DVEKIKDLPNVKNVY
+157 DVQKIKELPNVKNVY

-213 IDSGIDPDHK
+213 IDTGIDPDHK
-223 DFNITDDSKVDLTKS
+223 DFNITDESKVDLTKS
-238 DVDGLISKDGLKG
+238 DVEGLVSKDGLKG

-274 GPGASMHGM
+274 GPDASMHGM

-292 GDESEGGL
+292 GNEDEGGL

-417 GNIVNHYTHEV
+417 GNVVNHYTHEV
-428 DLGDFSVEGFGVD
+428 EFDEFTVEGFGVD
-441 DWTDFQEDGD
+441 DWTDFEVQGD
-451 DFEVV
+451 DIEVV

-462 GNEDALGAASDYE
+462 GNPNALGAASDYE
-475 GIDVKG
+475 GIDVEG
-481 KVVVVERGAYAFAD
+481 KVVVVERGEHTFID
-495 KTKWAAAAGAAG
+495 KTNWAAAAGAAG
-507 IIVYNTDNPVFY
+507 IIVYNSTSNVFY

-531 ITQEDGAEL
+531 ITREDGLEL
-540 ETALAENSEL
+540 EAALAEDGEL
-550 GANVAQT
+550 GADVEQTNV
-557 DKEEGPE
+557 EEGPE

-600 TYGVMSGTSMA
+600 KYGVMSGTSMA

-678 VTTPVIMTEK
+678 VTTPVILTEK

-700 TGDSFS
+700 TENSFT
-706 FTLKAENLSNE
+706 FTLKAENLTDKE
-717 AATYSVDT
+717 ATYSVDT
-725 SVLVDMFQENGAVT
+725 SVLVDMFQEDGEVT
-739 SNLLQSGALEG
+739 SNLLKSGALEG
-750 AKVTAPETVTV
+750 AKVSAPETVTV

-766 VDVKVTIDIS
+766 TDVTVTIDIS

-783 DKDGNAITKALEED
+783 DKDGNSITKALEED

-845 HFYQDYYD
+845 HFYQQYYD
-853 FYKIKDADDTVEYE
+853 LYKIKDADDGV
-867 DGTYYYDLV
+867 YYYDLV

-881 LVYPLS
+881 LVYPVS
-887 PNGDGLHE
+887 PNNDGLND

-917 EGEKIRTVN
+917 EGEKVRTVN

-938 GSGTFLSYV
+938 GSGTFLSYSE
-947 NARAWDGK
+947 ARAWDGK
-955 VKGEVAED
+955 VKGEVAAD

-973 VDYEDAQ
+973 VDYEEAD

-987 VYIDTIAPEA
+987 VYIDTTAPEA

-1003 EDNTLEVSLSDEGV
+1003 DDNTLEVSLSDEGV
-1017 GVKQFSVK
+1017 GVAFFSVN
-1025 VDGKVLPAKDGY
+1025 VDGERLPVEGY
-1037 FEASETVI
+1037 FDASETVI
-1045 DLDKFDVDASK
+1045 DLDEFGLDASEA
-1056 VDLIE
+1056 DLIE
-1061 VFVQDHARNMGYAI
+1061 IIAYDHAYNAGYAI

-1088 ADDGP
+1088 DDNGP

-1124 VAFTETE
+1124 VAFTET
-1131 DGFAFDTTI
+1131 DKGFAFDTTI

-1162 IIRPIYVD
+1162 IIRPVYVD

-1215 QDVYDEIKIADPI
+1215 QDVFDEITVADPV
-1228 SNTVTAKVDL
+1228 SKTVTAKVDL

-1250 DGAGNKVEKEVTIDR
+1250 DGAGNKVEKEVKIDR

-1273 RISGAD
+1273 RISGVS
-1279 RYITAV
+1279 RYDTAV
-1285 ELSQEGWESSDTVVL
+1285 ELSKEGWESSDTVVL

-1311 GVPLAKMHDAPLL
+1311 GVPLAKKQDAPLL
-1324 LSRTA
+1324 LTRTA
-1329 KLPADTYEEIKR
+1329 KLPSETYDEIKR
-1341 LGAKTVHVLGG
+1341 LGAKKVQVLGG
-1352 TGAISDAVVKQ
+1352 TIAISDDVVKQ

-1369 TVERISGAD
+1369 EVERISGAS
-1378 RFETA
+1378 RYETA
-1383 AKIAEKFGKSE
+1383 AKIAEKFGKSD
-1394 SAIVVSGTNFPD
+1394 SAIVVSGENFPD

-1420 ILLSRTDSVPNA
+1420 ILLAREGSIPNA
-1432 TKAALVKLGVEN
+1432 TKAALVKMGAEN
-1444 SLIIGGTGAISEQA
+1444 SLIIGGTQAISEQA

-1464 SFRISGADRYK
+1464 SFRIKGSNRYE
-1475 TSLEVAKYFGNPTDT
+1475 TSLEVAKYFGSPTDT
-1490 VYVATGKSYAD
+1490 VYIATGTAFAD
-1501 ALAGGALAAKDDTGV
+1501 ALAGGALAAKHDTGV

-1535 VEYVKVI
+1535 VEYAKVI
-1542 GGSQAVSDDILKQLD
+1542 GGSQAVSDEILKQLD

>member
-32 TSSDKEKSSEQDLQ
+32 TSGDKEKANEKDLQ

-53 EKAELIKQLKR
+53 EKAELIKQLKKK
-64 QESPDMV
+64 ENAEMV

-87 IEGQSAVEVASA
+87 VEGQSAVEVASA
-99 KGVQYKTLAK
+99 KGVQYKTLSK
-109 AEKEKIETQLV
+109 SEKEQIESKLV
-120 KTHSSVKKSIS
+120 KAHANVKKTIS
-131 SEGVELNSQYEYT
+131 SKGVELNSEFEYT

-151 GVVKFS
+151 GQVKYS
-157 DVEKIKDLPNVKNVY
+157 DVQKIKELPNVKNVY

-213 IDSGIDPDHK
+213 IDTGIDPDHK
-223 DFNITDDSKVDLTKS
+223 DFNITDESKVDLTKS
-238 DVDGLISKDGLKG
+238 DVEGLVSKDGLKG

-274 GPGASMHGM
+274 GPDASMHGM

-292 GDESEGGL
+292 GNEDEGGL

-417 GNIVNHYTHEV
+417 GNVVNHYTHEV
-428 DLGDFSVEGFGVD
+428 EFDEFTVEGFGVD
-441 DWTDFQEDGD
+441 DWTDFEVQGD
-451 DFEVV
+451 DIEVV

-462 GNEDALGAASDYE
+462 GNPNALGAASDYE
-475 GIDVKG
+475 GIDVEG
-481 KVVVVERGAYAFAD
+481 KVVVVERGEHTFID
-495 KTKWAAAAGAAG
+495 KTNWAAAAGAAG
-507 IIVYNTDNPVFY
+507 IIVYNSTSNVFY

-531 ITQEDGAEL
+531 ISREDGLEL
-540 ETALAENSEL
+540 EAALADAGEL
-550 GANVAQT
+550 GADIELTN
-557 DKEEGPE
+557 EELGPE

-600 TYGVMSGTSMA
+600 KYGVMSGTSMA

-678 VTTPVIMTEK
+678 VTTPVILTEK

-700 TGDSFS
+700 TENSFT
-706 FTLKAENLSNE
+706 FTLKAENLTDKE
-717 AATYSVDT
+717 ATYSVDT
-725 SVLVDMFQENGAVT
+725 SVLVDMFQEDGEVT
-739 SNLLQSGALEG
+739 SNLLKSGALEG
-750 AKVTAPETVTV
+750 AKVSAPETVTV

-766 VDVKVTIDIS
+766 TDVTVTIDIS

-783 DKDGNAITKALEED
+783 DKDGNSITKALEED

-845 HFYQDYYD
+845 HFYQQYYD
-853 FYKIKDADDTVEYE
+853 FYKIKDADDGV
-867 DGTYYYDLV
+867 YYYDLV

-881 LVYPLS
+881 LVYPVS
-887 PNGDGLHE
+887 PNNDGLND

-917 EGEKIRTVN
+917 EGEKVRTVN

-938 GSGTFLSYV
+938 GSGTFLSYSE
-947 NARAWDGK
+947 ARAWDGK
-955 VKGEVAED
+955 VKGEVAAD

-973 VDYEDAQ
+973 VDYEEAD

-987 VYIDTIAPEA
+987 VYIDTTAPEA
-997 SVTVNE
+997 TVTVNE
-1003 EDNTLEVSLSDEGV
+1003 DDNTLEVSLSDEGV
-1017 GVKQFSVK
+1017 GVKQFSVN
-1025 VDGKVLPAKDGY
+1025 VDGERLPVEGY
-1037 FEASETVI
+1037 FGADETVI
-1045 DLDKFDVDASK
+1045 ELDEFGLDASDA
-1056 VDLIE
+1056 DLIE
-1061 VFVQDHARNMGYAI
+1061 VVVYDHAYNMGYGI

-1088 ADDGP
+1088 DDNGP

-1131 DGFAFDTTI
+1131 EGFAFDTTI

-1162 IIRPIYVD
+1162 IIRPVFVD

-1183 VDQDEES
+1183 VDQDQES

-1198 DNFNLV
+1198 DNFNMV
-1204 KLSLDGDVLYN
+1204 KLSLDGDVLYA
-1215 QDVYDEIKIADPI
+1215 QDVYDELKMTDAI
-1228 SNTVTAKVDL
+1228 SKTVSAKVDL
-1238 APGVNTFMVVAE
+1238 APGLNTFKVVAE
-1250 DGAGNKVEKEVTIDR
+1250 DGAGNKIEKEVKIDR

-1273 RISGAD
+1273 RISGAS
-1279 RYITAV
+1279 RYDTAV
-1285 ELSQEGWESSDTVVL
+1285 ELSKEGWDSSETVVL

-1311 GVPLAKMHDAPLL
+1311 GVPLAKKQDAPLL
-1324 LSRTA
+1324 LTRTA
-1329 KLPADTYEEIKR
+1329 KLPSETYEEIKR
-1341 LGAKTVHVLGG
+1341 LGAKKVQVLGG
-1352 TGAISDAVVKQ
+1352 TVAISEDVVKQ

-1369 TVERISGAD
+1369 EVERISGES
-1378 RFETA
+1378 RYETA

-1394 SAIVVSGTNFPD
+1394 SAIVVSGENFPD

-1420 ILLSRTDSVPNA
+1420 ILLAREGSIPNA
-1432 TKAALVKLGVEN
+1432 TKAALVKMGAEN
-1444 SLIIGGTGAISEQA
+1444 SLIIGGTQAISEQA

-1464 SFRISGADRYK
+1464 SFRIKGSNRYE
-1475 TSLEVAKYFGNPTDT
+1475 TSLEVAKYFGSPTDT
-1490 VYVATGKSYAD
+1490 VYIATGTAFAD
-1501 ALAGGALAAKDDTGV
+1501 ALAGGALAAKHDTGV

-1535 VEYVKVI
+1535 VEYAKVI
-1542 GGSQAVSDDILKQLD
+1542 GGSQAVSDEILKQLD